1 METPAKYS
9 VDEIK
14 DILSKLDDSE
24 TFGFVLRS
32 KGMVPD
38 SEGRWIHFDYVP
50 EETEVRFGAADV
62 TGKICVIGAEL
73 KEDALAVYFLGDMF
87 DYWYEYKYVVP
98 KGFVRFLGKL
108 AELSDA
114 GVEIHFFIGNHD
126 IWMFDYLTKEIGA
139 IIHRDVLTVDL
150 LGKRFFL
157 GHGDEVDYRSKMFR
171 FVRTLFRNKFCQW
184 LYAGIHPRW
193 TFGFALG
200 WSLSSRK
207 SGLKNESSEYQGE
220 SGEYLVQFAK
230 TYLQTHPD
238 INFFIFGHRHIML
251 DLMLSRSSRILVAGD
266 WMQHFSYIVWDGEAL
281 FLEQFEME

>member
-1 METPAKYS
+1 
-9 VDEIK
+9 
-14 DILSKLDDSE
+14 
-24 TFGFVLRS
+24 
-32 KGMVPD
+32 
-38 SEGRWIHFDYVP
+38 
-50 EETEVRFGAADV
+50 
-62 TGKICVIGAEL
+62 
-73 KEDALAVYFLGDMF
+73 
-87 DYWYEYKYVVP
+87 
-98 KGFVRFLGKL
+98 
-108 AELSDA
+108 LSDA

-238 INFFIFGHRHIML
+238 INFFVFGHRHIML